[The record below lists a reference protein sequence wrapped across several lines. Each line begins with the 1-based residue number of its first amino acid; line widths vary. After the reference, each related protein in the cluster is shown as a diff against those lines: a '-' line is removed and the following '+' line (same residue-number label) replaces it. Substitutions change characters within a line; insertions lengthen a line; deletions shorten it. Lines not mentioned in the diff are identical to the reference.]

1 MPAGVRRLDAMAESL
16 AGAVAPAVAVTP
28 STPAP
33 LPDAAANLS
42 RDGFMAAV
50 ERCLEYIA
58 AGDIFQVQVS
68 RRFSL
73 DFPVSAARASTRR
86 CGR

>member
-1 MPAGVRRLDAMAESL
+1 MAESL
-16 AGAVAPAVAVTP
+16 AVAVAPAVASRRP
-28 STPAP
+28 RPAP
-33 LPDAAANLS
+33 LPDGAANLS
-42 RDGFMAAV
+42 RAGFIAAV

-68 RRFSL
+68 RRF
-73 DFPVSAARASTRR
+73 AATSRCRRSRSTRR